1 MKYIFVILT
10 AFCATVKAQVNL
22 DRSYNAKS
30 GNTLYFDVADPRIV
44 WAIPRFLEAKSSD
57 EILTVGK
64 EIRVR
69 YTVGLPEKTIADL
82 VPEVGS
88 TLNFRAFRATESRFE
103 QATDIDPKFK
113 PVVMPLGDINM
124 FGEAIPYS
132 LNLDANHYPNGA
144 RYVAKH
150 LFDGKI
156 GYVLGRIAYY
166 FSASRSGQL
175 YQAQSTVAILVPK
188 KKSVKTNMFAA
199 DFEVN
204 GISDERIYNP
214 EIQYNSQTG
223 CWDKAIEGVI
233 CLKD

>member
-1 MKYIFVILT
+1 MKYLFIILT
-10 AFCATVKAQVNL
+10 VFCTTANAQVNL
-22 DRSYNAKS
+22 DKSYNSKT
-30 GNTLYFDVADPRIV
+30 GNTLYFDVTDQNVV
-44 WAIPRFLEAKSSD
+44 WAIPRFLEAKSSN

-69 YTVGLPEKTIADL
+69 YTVSLPEKTIVDL
-82 VPEVGS
+82 VPEAGS
-88 TLNFRAFRATESRFE
+88 TLNFRAFRATESKLE
-103 QATDIDPKFK
+103 QTIDIDPKFK
-113 PVVMPLGDINM
+113 PTIVPLGDINM
-124 FGEAIPYS
+124 FGESIPYS
-132 LNLDANHYPNGA
+132 LNLDAKHYPNGA

-188 KKSVKTNMFAA
+188 KKQIKTNMFAV
-199 DFEVN
+199 DFKIDALEDAAF
-204 GISDERIYNP
+204 SP
-214 EIQYNSQTG
+214 EIQYNSQTA
-223 CWDKAIEGVI
+223 CWGKALENVI